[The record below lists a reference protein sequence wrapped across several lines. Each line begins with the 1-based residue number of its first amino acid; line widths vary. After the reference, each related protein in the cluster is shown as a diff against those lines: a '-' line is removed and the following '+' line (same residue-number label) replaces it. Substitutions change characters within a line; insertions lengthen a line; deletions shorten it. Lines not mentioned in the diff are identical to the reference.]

1 MRPSGPTSGPLPA
14 WGVPVSPQICRLLT
28 AFAFS
33 VVPVLLAA
41 QAADAA
47 LVARARAIHAR
58 VLTLDT
64 HIDIE
69 PAYFTAACNYTQ
81 RLTTQVNLP
90 KMQEGGLDVSF
101 MAVHVA
107 QGPLSP
113 VGNADAYRQAVAKF
127 DAVHRLTEQI
137 APGQT

>member
-1 MRPSGPTSGPLPA
+1 MRLVLAVLALTISTPA
-14 WGVPVSPQICRLLT
+14 T
-28 AFAFS
+28 
-33 VVPVLLAA
+33 LAA

-47 LVARARAIHAR
+47 LVSRARAMHER
-58 VLTLDT
+58 VITLDT

-69 PAYFTAACNYTQ
+69 PAFFTAACNYTQ

-90 KMQEGGLDVSF
+90 KMQEGGLDVAF
-101 MAVHVA
+101 MAVHVG

-113 VGNADAYRQAVAKF
+113 EGYADAYRQAVAKF

-137 APGQT
+137 APKQ